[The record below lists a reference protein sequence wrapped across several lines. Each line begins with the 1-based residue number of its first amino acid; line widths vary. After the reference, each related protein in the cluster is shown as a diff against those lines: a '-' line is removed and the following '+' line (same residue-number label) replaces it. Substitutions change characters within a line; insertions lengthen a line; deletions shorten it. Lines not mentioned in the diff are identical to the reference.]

1 MGEVFFE
8 GILVDIPS
16 SKVDLRLVYAFG
28 GKYGL
33 GFQKD
38 ESCQKEVSRQF
49 HTESYLNHF
58 ALTIVGDGSH

>member
-1 MGEVFFE
+1 VGEVFFE

-38 ESCQKEVSRQF
+38 EIVSEGGF
-49 HTESYLNHF
+49 PP
-58 ALTIVGDGSH
+58 VSH